1 MSSAPKPVGDGFDF
15 EEPEDGF
22 ADDDLLS
29 PDDGQINLMEA
40 SNEMNRSYLERDNF
54 ENEIG
59 TVGSDDPFA
68 EDFSVISQHSIVE
81 VIADGDRVG
90 RPIIVI
96 FAYRFPSNKTFDHQK
111 FLRFLRFT
119 LDKVVDLDY
128 TIVYFHYGLRSNNK
142 PPLKWLIQAYQ
153 MLDRRY
159 KKNLK
164 RLYLVHPT
172 RFIRFAWRVFQ
183 PLISMKF
190 EKKVQYVNFL
200 HELDAELRV
209 EQLNLPQPIIDH
221 DATLSFAA
229 NTPVFGSTTPSSAPP
244 RPTQQFDVSL
254 DFILNHNPNCD
265 VPPLVTDLI
274 AFLRVHGLEVEG
286 IFRRSA
292 GVATIRQLQARINLG
307 ETIDFAKEP
316 QFNCNMQVAAI
327 HAAVLLKTFLRSLGE
342 PVITNRL
349 YPVLISMIDV
359 PKNEKSTAV
368 QEFVRLLP
376 PCNKVLLKTVV
387 QFLTEVAK
395 NSKVNLMNPNN
406 LSVVFGPNLTW
417 PTDQQVPVSQLNN
430 LNNFCHKLIV
440 DYNLIFEDP

>member
-1 MSSAPKPVGDGFDF
+1 MASSTRNNGFDF

-29 PDDGQINLMEA
+29 PDDVGLMDPA
-40 SNEMNRSYLERDNF
+40 NAMNRSFLERDNF

-59 TVGSDDPFA
+59 TVGPDDPFA
-68 EDFSVISQHSIVE
+68 EDFSDISHHNIVE

-111 FLRFLRFT
+111 FLRFLQFT

-172 RFIRFAWRVFQ
+172 RFIRIVWRVFQ
-183 PLISMKF
+183 PFISMKF

-200 HELDAELRV
+200 HELDSELRV

-221 DATLSFAA
+221 DATLSFAS
-229 NTPVFGSTTPSSAPP
+229 NSPVFAPAAPANAAP
-244 RPTQQFDVSL
+244 RPTQQFNVSL
-254 DFILNHNPNCD
+254 DFILNHNPNCE
-265 VPPLVTDLI
+265 VPPLVTELI
-274 AFLRVHGLEVEG
+274 AFLRIHGMDVEG

-292 GVATIRQLQARINLG
+292 EVAAIKRLQDRIDMG
-307 ETIDFAKEP
+307 ETIDFEHEP
-316 QFNCNMQVAAI
+316 EYCGNMQMAAI

-349 YPVLISMIDV
+349 YPTLISMLDV
-359 PKNEKSTAV
+359 PKNEKSNAV
-368 QEFVRLLP
+368 LEFVRLLP
-376 PCNKVLLKTVV
+376 QRNRVLLKTVV
-387 QFLTEVAK
+387 KFLTEVAA
-395 NSKVNLMNPNN
+395 NSKINLMNANN

-417 PTDQQVPVSQLNN
+417 PTDQQVPVTQLNN
-430 LNNFCHKLIV
+430 LNKFCHRLIV
-440 DYNLIFEDP
+440 DYNLIFEEH

>member
-1 MSSAPKPVGDGFDF
+1 MASASRNTNGFDF

-29 PDDGQINLMEA
+29 PDDVGLMDP
-40 SNEMNRSYLERDNF
+40 SNVMNRSFLERDNF

-59 TVGSDDPFA
+59 TVGPDDPFA
-68 EDFSVISQHSIVE
+68 EDFSDISHLNIVE

-111 FLRFLRFT
+111 FLRFLQFT

-172 RFIRFAWRVFQ
+172 RFIRIAWRVFQ
-183 PLISMKF
+183 PFISMKF
-190 EKKVQYVNFL
+190 ERKMQYVNFL
-200 HELDAELRV
+200 HELDNELRV
-209 EQLNLPQPIIDH
+209 EQLNLPQPIVDH
-221 DATLSFAA
+221 DATLSFSS
-229 NTPVFGSTTPSSAPP
+229 NSPVFSPATTTVAQP
-244 RPTQQFDVSL
+244 RPTQQFNVSL
-254 DFILNHNPNCD
+254 NFILNHNPNCE
-265 VPPLVTDLI
+265 VPPIVTELI
-274 AFLRVHGLEVEG
+274 TFLRLHGMEVEG

-292 GVATIRQLQARINLG
+292 EVAAIKRLQDRIDMG
-307 ETIDFAKEP
+307 ETINFETEP
-316 QFNCNMQVAAI
+316 EFNGSMQQASI

-349 YPVLISMIDV
+349 YPTLISKLDV
-359 PKNEKSTAV
+359 PKTEKANAV
-368 QEFVRLLP
+368 LEFVRLLP
-376 PCNKVLLKTVV
+376 PRNRALLKTVV
-387 QFLTEVAK
+387 KFLTEVAA
-395 NSKVNLMNPNN
+395 NSKANLMNANN

-440 DYNLIFEDP
+440 DYDLIFEEA